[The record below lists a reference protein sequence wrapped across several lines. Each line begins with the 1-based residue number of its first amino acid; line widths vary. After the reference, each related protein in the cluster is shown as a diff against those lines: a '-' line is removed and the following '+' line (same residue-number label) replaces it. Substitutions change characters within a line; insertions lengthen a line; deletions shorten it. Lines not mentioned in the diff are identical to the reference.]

1 MFSEF
6 HFLRPWWLLAF
17 VPLCLILWRWL
28 ILQRSG
34 GLWEKVVDPRLLPY
48 VVTTANSKSR
58 RWWPLGLFFFAGS
71 LLTLAMAGPVWERWP
86 QPVYSTQDPLVVV
99 LDLSRSMDAADV
111 KPNRI
116 TRARH
121 KVRDLLRRRPDGQ
134 TALLVYAAQA
144 FVVTPLTQDT
154 QTISSLI
161 PVLETNLMPEQ
172 GTRPDL
178 ALTQAN
184 DLLEQ
189 SEAGPGH
196 ILLITDGLEDV
207 DVSEE
212 VDAILDAGHRI
223 SVLGVGTVAG
233 APIPSRQGGFITDSN
248 GEVVVSKLRAQA
260 LADLATRGQGGFQML
275 APGNTDL
282 LALMKAMVAS
292 AAGDEQQGL
301 QTDVWRE
308 EGPWLLLLALPLIAL
323 VFRRGVI
330 AIVLVTVTLPLTSP
344 ADALGWQDLWQTKDQ
359 QGAQALA
366 DDDPEN
372 AAELFSDPQWK
383 AAAKYR
389 AGEFED
395 SAALWDGLDTADAYY
410 NRGNALARQGP
421 EFFDQAIASYDQAL
435 DREPDHEDAQYNR
448 DLLLQ
453 QQEQQQQ
460 EQQEGDQSEEQNDE
474 ESEQQES
481 SDGGESE
488 EEQQD
493 EQQQQQQE
501 QEGESEQQQ
510 AESQYDEE
518 FESDQADEQWL
529 RKIPDDPGGLLRRKF
544 RYQYQRRNPSRSRRP
559 QEEKW

>member
-6 HFLRPWWLLAF
+6 QLLRPWWLLAF
-17 VPLCLILWRWL
+17 VPLVLMLWRWL
-28 ILQRSG
+28 VLQRSG
-34 GLWEKVVDPRLLPY
+34 GLWEKVVDARLLKH
-48 VVTTANSKSR
+48 VVTTASDSGR
-58 RWWPLGLFFFAGS
+58 RFLPLGLFFCAGS
-71 LLTLAMAGPVWERWP
+71 LVIFAMAGPVWERWP

-99 LDLSRSMDAADV
+99 LDLSRSMDAADI

-121 KVRDLLRRRPDGQ
+121 KIRDLLRRRPDGQ

-154 QTISSLI
+154 QTIGSLI

-178 ALTQAN
+178 ALLQAN
-184 DLLEQ
+184 TLLEQ

-196 ILLITDGLEDV
+196 VLLITDGLDDV
-207 DVSEE
+207 DVSEA
-212 VDAILDAGHRI
+212 VDTILAAGHRI
-223 SVLGVGTVAG
+223 SVLGVGTPAG
-233 APIPSRQGGFITDSN
+233 APIPSRQGGFITNQD
-248 GEVVVSKLRAQA
+248 GEVVVSKLRAGE
-260 LADLATRGQGGFQML
+260 LADLATRGQGGFQTL
-275 APGNTDL
+275 SSGNTDL
-282 LALMKAMVAS
+282 LALMGAMVS
-292 AAGDEQQGL
+292 NTTGDEQQGL

-323 VFRRGVI
+323 AFRRGVI
-330 AIVLVTVTLPLTSP
+330 AVVCVMVVLPYSPTV
-344 ADALGWQDLWQTKDQ
+344 DALQWQDLWRTKDQ
-359 QGAQALA
+359 QGAKALA
-366 DDDPEN
+366 DEDAEH
-372 AAELFSDPQWK
+372 AAELFADPNWK

-389 AGEFED
+389 AGQFQD
-395 SAALWDGLDTADAYY
+395 SASLWDGLDSVDAYY

-421 EFFDQAIASYDQAL
+421 EFFDQAIASYNQAL
-435 DREPDHEDAQYNR
+435 DLEPDHEDAQYNR

-453 QQEQQQQ
+453 QQQQ
-460 EQQEGDQSEEQNDE
+460 EQEQQDGDQSEEQNED

-481 SDGGESE
+481 TEGGDSEQEQE
-488 EEQQD
+488 EE
-493 EQQQQQQE
+493 QQQQQE
-501 QEGESEQQQ
+501 QEGEQEQQQ
-510 AESQYDEE
+510 AQSEYDEE